1 MYLRVLIKNIM
12 PSVSLL
18 AVMFLM
24 SVALPANAAQ
34 ANDQSFWDLLKSGN
48 HFVLI
53 RHALAPGG
61 GDPANFTVDD
71 CSTQRNLSDEG
82 RAQAVAIGELFRA
95 NGIASARV
103 LSSQW
108 CRCLETAR
116 LMSLGEV
123 EEFSTLNS
131 FFQAYGREGLQ
142 TQQLNSWLSKQD
154 LSVPTVLVTHQVN
167 ITALTN
173 VFPSS
178 GEIILV
184 KRTKAGA
191 FELAR
196 RYPTRT

>member
-1 MYLRVLIKNIM
+1 M
-12 PSVSLL
+12 PRVSLL
-18 AVMFLM
+18 AGMFLM
-24 SVALPANAAQ
+24 SVSLSANAAQ
-34 ANDQSFWDLLKSGN
+34 VNNKSLWDLLKSGN

-61 GDPANFTVDD
+61 GDPTNFTVDD
-71 CSTQRNLSDEG
+71 CSTQRNLSNEG
-82 RAQAVAIGELFRA
+82 RAQSVAIGELFRA
-95 NGIASARV
+95 NGIASTRV

-116 LMSLGEV
+116 LMSLGEI

-131 FFQAYGREGLQ
+131 FFQAYEREGLQ
-142 TQQLNSWLSKQD
+142 TQLLNSWLSKQD

-173 VFPSS
+173 AFPSS

-184 KRTKAGA
+184 KRTETGA
-191 FELAR
+191 FELAG
-196 RYPTRT
+196 RYPTR

>member
-24 SVALPANAAQ
+24 SVSLSANAAQ
-34 ANDQSFWDLLKSGN
+34 ANDQSFWDLLKSGD

-53 RHALAPGG
+53 RHALAHGG
-61 GDPANFTVDD
+61 GDPANFRVDD

-82 RAQAVAIGELFRA
+82 RAQAVAIGALFRA

-131 FFQAYGREGLQ
+131 FFQAYEREGLQ

-184 KRTKAGA
+184 KRTEAGS
-191 FELAR
+191 FELAER
-196 RYPTRT
+196 HPTR

>member
-1 MYLRVLIKNIM
+1 MYLRVFFKSIM
-12 PSVSLL
+12 PRVSLL
-18 AVMFLM
+18 AGMFLM
-24 SVALPANAAQ
+24 SVSLSANAAQ
-34 ANDQSFWDLLKSGN
+34 VNNKSLWDLLKSGN

-61 GDPANFTVDD
+61 GDPTNFTVDD
-71 CSTQRNLSDEG
+71 CSTQRNLSNEG
-82 RAQAVAIGELFRA
+82 RAQSVAIGELFRA
-95 NGIASARV
+95 NGIASTRV

-116 LMSLGEV
+116 LMSLGEI

-131 FFQAYGREGLQ
+131 FFQAYEREGLQ
-142 TQQLNSWLSKQD
+142 TQLLNSWLSKQD

-173 VFPSS
+173 AFPSS

-184 KRTKAGA
+184 KRTETGA
-191 FELAR
+191 FELAG
-196 RYPTRT
+196 RYPTR

>member
-1 MYLRVLIKNIM
+1 MYSRIFFKSII
-12 PSVSLL
+12 PSMSLL
-18 AVMFLM
+18 AGMFLM
-24 SVALPANAAQ
+24 SVSLSANAAQ
-34 ANDQSFWDLLKSGN
+34 TNHQSFWDLLKSGD

-71 CSTQRNLSDEG
+71 CSTQRNLSNEG

-131 FFQAYGREGLQ
+131 FFQAYEREGLQ

-173 VFPSS
+173 IFPGS

>member
-1 MYLRVLIKNIM
+1 M
-12 PSVSLL
+12 SVSL
-18 AVMFLM
+18 
-24 SVALPANAAQ
+24 SANAAQ
-34 ANDQSFWDLLKSGN
+34 ANDQSFWDLLKSGD

-61 GDPANFTVDD
+61 GDPANFRVDD

-82 RAQAVAIGELFRA
+82 RAQAVAIGALFRA

-131 FFQAYGREGLQ
+131 FFQAYEREGLQ

-173 VFPSS
+173 IFPGS